1 MAGLGD
7 TRSKPVGTPFC
18 RCPCPPAVPVP
29 GPPGP
34 VATRGPPEPGGSSPQ
49 HPQVGGQ
56 GCPTGS
62 PGAPSHWYP
71 NPGDRWQRWQLP
83 GTRYLH
89 DTPASLPKTC
99 PSCPGQRFAGW
110 VTAETPQSR
119 GAEVPGDP
127 PLPPNP
133 SPAAAPGGTGPV
145 PRSGARDTGTHCA
158 PHWDGGTH
166 WHGAGTGTGTTR
178 SSEEAPDALPSTL
191 SRGIR

>member
-18 RCPCPPAVPVP
+18 RCPCPPAVPGP
-29 GPPGP
+29 GPLAPLPLEVPQSP
-34 VATRGPPEPGGSSPQ
+34 VAAPRSTLRSGDRGAPLGA
-49 HPQVGGQ
+49 QVP
-56 GCPTGS
+56 CPTGT
-62 PGAPSHWYP
+62 
-71 NPGDRWQRWQLP
+71 QTL
-83 GTRYLH
+83 GTGGSDGSCRGPATSM
-89 DTPASLPKTC
+89 TPTASLPKTC

-127 PLPPNP
+127 LLPPNP

-145 PRSGARDTGTHCA
+145 PRSGARGTGTHCA

-166 WHGAGTGTGTTR
+166 RHGAGTGTTR